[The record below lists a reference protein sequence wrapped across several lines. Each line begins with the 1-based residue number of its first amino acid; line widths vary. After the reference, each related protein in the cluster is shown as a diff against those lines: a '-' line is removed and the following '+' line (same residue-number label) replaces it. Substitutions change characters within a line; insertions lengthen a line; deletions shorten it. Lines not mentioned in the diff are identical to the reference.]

1 MNFDNTKTIFIECA
15 YSDKDK
21 VKSLDAKWNKLT
33 KLWTFQVDT
42 DFNEPTYKGF
52 KVIEPKTKIEKLD
65 TEFLT
70 LTLDVP
76 FKEKER
82 AKSLNCKWHALIKK
96 WSIAINDL
104 EFDEPEWNG
113 FKILERNNGYY
124 MIL

>member
-1 MNFDNTKTIFIECA
+1 MNFEKTIYVECG

-21 VKSLDAKWNKLT
+21 VKSLNAKWDKLN

-42 DFNEPTYKGF
+42 DFNEPTYYGF

-113 FKILERNNGYY
+113 FKVLERNNGYY
-124 MIL
+124 MVL